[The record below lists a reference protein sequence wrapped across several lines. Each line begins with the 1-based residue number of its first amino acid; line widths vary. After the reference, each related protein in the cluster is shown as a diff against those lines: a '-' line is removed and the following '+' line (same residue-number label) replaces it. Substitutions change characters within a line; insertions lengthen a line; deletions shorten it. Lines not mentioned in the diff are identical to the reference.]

1 MLLFHANYSLEIG
14 PHHPECSPR
23 LSGMW
28 VNRNVVSGEGIGLS
42 LLLLLEWKDGDQLGV
57 GGLKGE
63 SFFIMEKFQI
73 YTEEERLGQQI
84 PIRPSPKFMN
94 WDGRHYVP
102 FALSFS
108 LLFSLALFY
117 SRIW

>member
-28 VNRNVVSGEGIGLS
+28 VNQNVVSGEGIGLS

>member
-1 MLLFHANYSLEIG
+1 M
-14 PHHPECSPR
+14 
-23 LSGMW
+23 
-28 VNRNVVSGEGIGLS
+28 SGEGVGLS
-42 LLLLLEWKDGDQLGV
+42 LLLLLELKDGDQLGV

>member
-28 VNRNVVSGEGIGLS
+28 VNWNVVSGEGIGLS

>member
-23 LSGMW
+23 LSRMW

-42 LLLLLEWKDGDQLGV
+42 LLLLLELKDGDQLGV

>member
-94 WDGRHYVP
+94 
-102 FALSFS
+102 
-108 LLFSLALFY
+108 
-117 SRIW
+117 